1 MSVITQVYETAVIEM
16 SSLRN
21 HSMAQEIG
29 RYVAAV
35 VGAMVLAASLVL
47 PVSLLPGEHGNVY
60 SGISFLIALAW
71 FVGLNY
77 VRKPMLAF
85 SFIGLGV
92 FGLAGAML
100 SLSSPVWLW
109 AVWGVNL
116 GAGVLRL
123 VFPALLS
130 AVPADRGVAW
140 TVFHLSIILM
150 VGGLG

>member
-1 MSVITQVYETAVIEM
+1 MSVITQVYETAVIET

-21 HSMAQEIG
+21 HSVAHEVG
-29 RYVAAV
+29 RYAAAV
-35 VGAMVLAASLVL
+35 VGAMVLAATLVL

-77 VRKPMLAF
+77 IRKPALAF
-85 SFIGLGV
+85 TFIGLGV
-92 FGLAGAML
+92 FGLVGALL
-100 SLSSPVWLW
+100 SLSSPGWLW
-109 AVWGVNL
+109 AIWGVNL

-123 VFPALLS
+123 VFPHWIS
-130 AVPADRGVAW
+130 HVPADRAVAW
-140 TVFHLSIILM
+140 TVFHLSIMLM

>member
-1 MSVITQVYETAVIEM
+1 MSVITQVYETAVIET
-16 SSLRN
+16 SSLRTPV
-21 HSMAQEIG
+21 MAREIG

-35 VGAMVLAASLVL
+35 VGAMVLAATLVL
-47 PVSLLPGEHGNVY
+47 PISLLPGEHGNVY

-77 VRKPMLAF
+77 VRKPALAF
-85 SFIGLGV
+85 TFVGMGV
-92 FGLAGAML
+92 FGLVGALL
-100 SLSSPVWLW
+100 SLSSPGWLW

-116 GAGVLRL
+116 GAGLLRL
-123 VFPALLS
+123 MFPRWFS
-130 AVPADRGVAW
+130 AVPADRSVAW